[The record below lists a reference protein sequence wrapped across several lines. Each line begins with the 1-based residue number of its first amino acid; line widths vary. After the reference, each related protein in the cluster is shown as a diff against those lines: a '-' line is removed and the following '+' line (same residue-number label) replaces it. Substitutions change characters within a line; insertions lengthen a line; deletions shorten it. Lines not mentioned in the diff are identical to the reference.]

1 MWARFTVLNETPIAS
16 AIAGCVIPLSRSNTI
31 WMRSRCAAGIFHRSA
46 VFSSRICFLVHLTIR
61 PPESDSQSESYP
73 APSRDPKKRQK
84 SLDSNS
90 YGSGMTHYIGIL
102 QEAGT
107 FAVPK
112 LRRQA
117 VIHIHDLIALAIGA
131 TRDAAEIA
139 KSRGAPAARL
149 RAIKEDIANRLDQ
162 PGLSV
167 AIIAAR
173 HRIKPR
179 GSSGCS
185 KARARPSLSM
195 CSRSA
200 LPR

>member
-90 YGSGMTHYIGIL
+90 YGSGIRRCHRPVLLSVSAWPIGAVRPNGPAQTWLDVSWLAGAHEYRGSCIMAKKEYHSDQTEGATPFSLIPSAFMTMG
-102 QEAGT
+102 
-107 FAVPK
+107 
-112 LRRQA
+112 RQ
-117 VIHIHDLIALAIGA
+117 HIHECVKTHSELVD
-131 TRDAAEIA
+131 
-139 KSRGAPAARL
+139 KF
-149 RAIKEDIANRLDQ
+149 
-162 PGLSV
+162 
-167 AIIAAR
+167 
-173 HRIKPR
+173 
-179 GSSGCS
+179 
-185 KARARPSLSM
+185 
-195 CSRSA
+195 
-200 LPR
+200 

>member
-90 YGSGMTHYIGIL
+90 YGSGITGPFCKTEHLGAYGGHGASIGAVCDPTAFSAVVEAAPDVL
-102 QEAGT
+102 GPYEGQVVVDLVEAGCEPLDWPGEVVKKT
-107 FAVPK
+107 VFQDSTPQV
-112 LRRQA
+112 
-117 VIHIHDLIALAIGA
+117 VI
-131 TRDAAEIA
+131 R
-139 KSRGAPAARL
+139 
-149 RAIKEDIANRLDQ
+149 
-162 PGLSV
+162 
-167 AIIAAR
+167 IIR
-173 HRIKPR
+173 PV
-179 GSSGCS
+179 GSE
-185 KARARPSLSM
+185 
-195 CSRSA
+195 
-200 LPR
+200 

>member
-90 YGSGMTHYIGIL
+90 YGSGISCEIKVLSSTQGGVDARTGIADNFSEL
-102 QEAGT
+102 E
-107 FAVPK
+107 
-112 LRRQA
+112 
-117 VIHIHDLIALAIGA
+117 
-131 TRDAAEIA
+131 
-139 KSRGAPAARL
+139 
-149 RAIKEDIANRLDQ
+149 
-162 PGLSV
+162 
-167 AIIAAR
+167 
-173 HRIKPR
+173 
-179 GSSGCS
+179 
-185 KARARPSLSM
+185 
-195 CSRSA
+195 
-200 LPR
+200 

>member
-90 YGSGMTHYIGIL
+90 YGSGISTHCCPVLDVEEEIVENYTKREFDHVHDCIIDL
-102 QEAGT
+102 AWLHK
-107 FAVPK
+107 FPSYLICAVSD
-112 LRRQA
+112 
-117 VIHIHDLIALAIGA
+117 HI
-131 TRDAAEIA
+131 
-139 KSRGAPAARL
+139 SR
-149 RAIKEDIANRLDQ
+149 
-162 PGLSV
+162 
-167 AIIAAR
+167 
-173 HRIKPR
+173 
-179 GSSGCS
+179 
-185 KARARPSLSM
+185 
-195 CSRSA
+195 
-200 LPR
+200 

>member
-90 YGSGMTHYIGIL
+90 YGSGISG
-102 QEAGT
+102 
-107 FAVPK
+107 V
-112 LRRQA
+112 R
-117 VIHIHDLIALAIGA
+117 HIVGGDSSGV
-131 TRDAAEIA
+131 RSGE
-139 KSRGAPAARL
+139 
-149 RAIKEDIANRLDQ
+149 
-162 PGLSV
+162 
-167 AIIAAR
+167 R
-173 HRIKPR
+173 HRSGR
-179 GSSGCS
+179 RRRCQEGSHQAPGKAHRQVGAELAQTVPAGS
-185 KARARPSLSM
+185 KRTRL
-195 CSRSA
+195 
-200 LPR
+200 

>member
-90 YGSGMTHYIGIL
+90 YGSGMTALIF
-102 QEAGT
+102 EAANV
-107 FAVPK
+107 F
-112 LRRQA
+112 
-117 VIHIHDLIALAIGA
+117 LANLSY
-131 TRDAAEIA
+131 T
-139 KSRGAPAARL
+139 K
-149 RAIKEDIANRLDQ
+149 RAD
-162 PGLSV
+162 G
-167 AIIAAR
+167 
-173 HRIKPR
+173 
-179 GSSGCS
+179 
-185 KARARPSLSM
+185 
-195 CSRSA
+195 
-200 LPR
+200 

>member
-90 YGSGMTHYIGIL
+90 YGSGITQTGNDEPVSIPR
-102 QEAGT
+102 EA
-107 FAVPK
+107 VC
-112 LRRQA
+112 RQCLSGA
-117 VIHIHDLIALAIGA
+117 VICERACQNPTLSQSRDHQTIRSSQRIRSLTQALD
-131 TRDAAEIA
+131 R
-139 KSRGAPAARL
+139 
-149 RAIKEDIANRLDQ
+149 RAN
-162 PGLSV
+162 
-167 AIIAAR
+167 
-173 HRIKPR
+173 HRM
-179 GSSGCS
+179 
-185 KARARPSLSM
+185 AQSLSP
-195 CSRSA
+195 SRQGLGKSQPQRSRVPETCLHPPHATKA
-200 LPR
+200 L

>member
-90 YGSGMTHYIGIL
+90 YGSG
-102 QEAGT
+102 
-107 FAVPK
+107 
-112 LRRQA
+112 RRQHLGA
-117 VIHIHDLIALAIGA
+117 RCGRYPSRLEPEYGSLTQSDAELPWLGALEPSHD
-131 TRDAAEIA
+131 
-139 KSRGAPAARL
+139 
-149 RAIKEDIANRLDQ
+149 
-162 PGLSV
+162 V
-167 AIIAAR
+167 
-173 HRIKPR
+173 
-179 GSSGCS
+179 
-185 KARARPSLSM
+185 
-195 CSRSA
+195 
-200 LPR
+200 